1 MQSLRTDGSQREDDD
16 DALYKRVLKD
26 VCFLYHELA
35 DYRHIMGDLDYA
47 NDYSIHYWELLN
59 RVDTG
64 RVDDR
69 FIRGGILILML
80 AMLQDVF
87 DGSGDSIS
95 KHRAAATKAL
105 AEFIPE
111 DKDMLRLGDAVA
123 HGLQLLAES
132 RIGDDRFNS
141 DVCWAYQA
149 FVRKYFVDASLEG

>member
-1 MQSLRTDGSQREDDD
+1 MRSLRSDGTQCEDND
-16 DALYKRVLKD
+16 DALYKRILKD
-26 VCFLYHELA
+26 VCYLYHELA
-35 DYRHIMGDLDYA
+35 AYRHIMGDLDYA

-64 RVDDR
+64 RIDDR

-80 AMLQDVF
+80 AMLQDAF

-95 KHRAAATKAL
+95 KHHSAATKAI

-111 DKDMLRLGDAVA
+111 DEDMLRLGDAVA

-141 DVCWAYQA
+141 DACWAYQA
-149 FVRKYFVDASLEG
+149 FVQKYFADATNEA

>member
-1 MQSLRTDGSQREDDD
+1 MQSLRMDGSQREDDD
-16 DALYKRVLKD
+16 DSLYKQVLKD

-35 DYRHIMGDLDYA
+35 GYRQIMGDLDYA
-47 NDYSIHYWELLN
+47 KDYSIHYWELLN

-64 RVDDR
+64 RVEDR

-95 KHRAAATKAL
+95 KHCTAAMKAI
-105 AEFIPE
+105 ADFIPE
-111 DKDMLRLGDAVA
+111 DEDMLRLGDATA

-132 RIGDDRFNS
+132 RMGDDRFNTNA
-141 DVCWAYQA
+141 CWAYQA
-149 FVRKYFVDASLEG
+149 FVQKYFADAAT